1 MTTGRINQNATC
13 FCWLSQ
19 EHQRRGGGRAGG
31 KKTARTTSSSSPAVA
46 QNAQIQ
52 GFSRHRT
59 NPQRAPPAHSR
70 NSYGGAGAGAQQ
82 RRDEKKKTQRNI
94 SRSLSLSL
102 SPARIPRAERHSID
116 TSASTSRPVK
126 PYTVGRQRAE
136 YADPAT
142 R

>member
-1 MTTGRINQNATC
+1 MPPVSVGSAKSTSGVVV
-13 FCWLSQ
+13 
-19 EHQRRGGGRAGG
+19 EGRAG

-70 NSYGGAGAGAQQ
+70 NSYGGGPGGRTAEEG
-82 RRDEKKKTQRNI
+82 REEKDAKKHLP
-94 SRSLSLSL
+94 LSLSL

>member
-46 QNAQIQ
+46 QTHRFRAFHGTERIHNARRQPIAA
-52 GFSRHRT
+52 T
-59 NPQRAPPAHSR
+59 AT
-70 NSYGGAGAGAQQ
+70 GGRAGAQQ
-82 RRDEKKKTQRNI
+82 RRDERKKTQRNI

>member
-70 NSYGGAGAGAQQ
+70 NSYGGPERAHSRGGT
-82 RRDEKKKTQRNI
+82 RRKRRKET
-94 SRSLSLSL
+94 SPALSLSL